1 MDNINKEPFHA
12 SLDNGEESQDPWD
25 IVANYSESKI
35 ASDYLESQSI
45 KYFGA
50 EIETEESDLTPPM
63 IPGPNGSKVPFR
75 GRAFK
80 SEQVPLVPVERSNG
94 DIDHWMALGLT
105 EVSVTN
111 PQTGKAEVVGA
122 LIVGD
127 VRDDGARMAKI
138 ISLSKHQETVNRMKP
153 QRGAVEDTS
162 QAVEEQLINSE
173 NSIDLN
179 SPEGLL
185 LGLTDADKKAVMSF
199 AYHAANK
206 RDAQR
211 SNNGLE
217 SNDRSMWMGQEL
229 KKMSKAAKA
238 VAAKYASRLYGD
250 ENVAF

>member
-25 IVANYSESKI
+25 IVANYSEST
-35 ASDYLESQSI
+35 SDYLESQSK

-94 DIDHWMALGLT
+94 DIEHWMALGLT
-105 EVSVTN
+105 EVSVAN
-111 PQTGKAEVVGA
+111 PHTGKTEIVGA

-138 ISLSKHQETVNRMKP
+138 ISLSKHQETVNRLT
-153 QRGAVEDTS
+153 QQQGAFEDPS
-162 QAVEEQLINSE
+162 RAEEGQLIDTE
-173 NSIDLN
+173 KSIDLN
-179 SPEGLL
+179 SPEGIL
-185 LGLTDADKKAVMSF
+185 LGLSEADKKAVMSF

-229 KKMSKAAKA
+229 KKMSKAAKV

-250 ENVAF
+250 DNVAF

>member
-1 MDNINKEPFHA
+1 MDNINKERFHA

-138 ISLSKHQETVNRMKP
+138 ISLSKHQETVNRLTQ
-153 QRGAVEDTS
+153 QRGAFEDS
-162 QAVEEQLINSE
+162 SRAEEGQLIDPE
-173 NSIDLN
+173 KSIDLN